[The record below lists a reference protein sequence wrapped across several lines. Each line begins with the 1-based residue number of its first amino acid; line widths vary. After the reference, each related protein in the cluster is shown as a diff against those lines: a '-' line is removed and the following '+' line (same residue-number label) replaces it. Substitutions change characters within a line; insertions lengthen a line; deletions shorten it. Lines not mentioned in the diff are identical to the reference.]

1 MTCEVGAG
9 KHEKKQ
15 KPDKRLD
22 LGCKLVPRGK
32 TVEWHRWGQQL
43 QKKNNPKKKELR
55 KDGGVVQAY
64 KAKPGC
70 VQVSSDHSSDT
81 MRLLA
86 LLLLMLGAAGK
97 HVCTYR
103 QTLTRS
109 HLGLHPRG
117 QRVTFFSC
125 CLFCVRVQLQFPA
138 GMARSSADGSASL
151 TPVRSWP
158 PLTTDTTSA
167 AVCSSTTSGCSPSLT
182 VGTSKYLSLEGWWLS
197 HSATFMSTFCSAG
210 FPTLYFPTEI
220 NVLKK

>member
-1 MTCEVGAG
+1 M
-9 KHEKKQ
+9 
-15 KPDKRLD
+15 
-22 LGCKLVPRGK
+22 
-32 TVEWHRWGQQL
+32 
-43 QKKNNPKKKELR
+43 
-55 KDGGVVQAY
+55 QAY

-70 VQVSSDHSSDT
+70 VQVSSDRSSDT

-97 HVCTYR
+97 DICTYR
-103 QTLTRS
+103 QTLTLS

-125 CLFCVRVQLQFPA
+125 CLFCVRVQLRQFPA

-197 HSATFMSTFCSAG
+197 HSATFMSTFCLAG